1 MKKYLFIVLI
11 LCIKTLTAQDSKA
24 LLQQAADAYSNNDY
38 PSAIQQYE
46 QILANGEHAFEVY
59 YNLANAYFKDNQIA
73 PAILNYERANR
84 LNPAD
89 ADLQHNLRMAQSR
102 TVDKINMIPVPELV
116 TGYKSFV
123 NSTPADTWGTFSLM
137 IFVLALIGIAAFLY
151 LNQKWMKQL
160 ALGLGG
166 VLLLLSFLFFFLGW
180 QQSNWL
186 SNQKEAVIF
195 QPSITVTSTPND
207 SGEELFVLHEGTK
220 VRIVERFKE
229 WVRVRIGDGNM
240 GWMPRTAVKEI

>member
-1 MKKYLFIVLI
+1 
-11 LCIKTLTAQDSKA
+11 
-24 LLQQAADAYSNNDY
+24 
-38 PSAIQQYE
+38 
-46 QILANGEHAFEVY
+46 
-59 YNLANAYFKDNQIA
+59 
-73 PAILNYERANR
+73 
-84 LNPAD
+84 
-89 ADLQHNLRMAQSR
+89 
-102 TVDKINMIPVPELV
+102 
-116 TGYKSFV
+116 
-123 NSTPADTWGTFSLM
+123 
-137 IFVLALIGIAAFLY
+137 
-151 LNQKWMKQL
+151 MKQL